1 MSLTRAPFPTVP
13 RARVL
18 GCGCQSATRSGLATR
33 TTCQRT
39 ASDYPPLKAHGK
51 PPTRILGS
59 QSVVAARGARVHVW
73 CRRFP
78 AERAV
83 WDDERIAAT
92 ARLAPGATARHE
104 FAKSRHGWLQV
115 ARGAVDVNGVALAQG
130 DGLAISDERSLSV
143 TSRES
148 AEVLLFDLA

>member
-1 MSLTRAPFPTVP
+1 MRVP
-13 RARVL
+13 VGDPLRARDADDLPKNRVRL
-18 GCGCQSATRSGLATR
+18 PPPEGSREAPNPDSRLAE
-33 TTCQRT
+33 C
-39 ASDYPPLKAHGK
+39 
-51 PPTRILGS
+51 
-59 QSVVAARGARVHVW
+59 
-73 CRRFP
+73 CRRSRRACACVVSRFS

-92 ARLAPGATARHE
+92 ARLAPGASVRHE
-104 FAKSRHGWLQV
+104 FAKGRHGWLQV

-130 DGLAISDERSLSV
+130 DGLAISDERSLAV